1 MKIAFIEAGEHI
13 MNMYIWHITFFTFF
27 YFFIFYGNGG
37 LIYKITS
44 SYITNSGPLGTYSV
58 RPKACHIPYK
68 TYIDKTGTG
77 TINSQNMVLVR
88 SPFR

>member
-1 MKIAFIEAGEHI
+1 M
-13 MNMYIWHITFFTFF
+13 ITVSKSRIIDL
-27 YFFIFYGNGG
+27 FIFFDGNGG

-58 RPKACHIPYK
+58 RPKTYHIPYK

-77 TINSQNMVLVR
+77 AINRQT
-88 SPFR
+88 

>member
-13 MNMYIWHITFFTFF
+13 MNMYIWHITFFTF
-27 YFFIFYGNGG
+27 YIFFFYGNGG

-68 TYIDKTGTG
+68 TYIDKTGIG

>member
-1 MKIAFIEAGEHI
+1 MSAHGANPGNKTRTI
-13 MNMYIWHITFFTFF
+13 FFFF
-27 YFFIFYGNGG
+27 NGNGG

-68 TYIDKTGTG
+68 TYINKTGTG
-77 TINSQNMVLVR
+77 AR
-88 SPFR
+88 SEERRVGKEC